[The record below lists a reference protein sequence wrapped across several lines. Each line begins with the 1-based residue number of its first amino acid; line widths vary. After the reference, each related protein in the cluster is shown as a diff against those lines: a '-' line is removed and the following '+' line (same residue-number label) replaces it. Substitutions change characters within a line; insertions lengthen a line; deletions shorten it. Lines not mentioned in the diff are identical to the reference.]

1 MLVIDG
7 VSFAVIQAAG
17 DTDMLIGR
25 PIATLL
31 GRDVGCCLTSSQVMH
46 LRHLA
51 ESESLVQPV
60 HLLDPSFRVVP
71 GYPADAS
78 VHRSDGALVIEWEA
92 ADPNAP
98 FAADPLAAVQG
109 MLRRTNSAV
118 STSAFCDAAAQTVR
132 ATTGFDRVMVYR
144 FEDDASGWVIAECK
158 VDHLPSFLD
167 HHFPASD
174 IPKQARALYSKNI
187 LRLIPE
193 VDYDPA
199 PLVPALNPATGRPL
213 DMSFATLRDIS
224 PIHREYLRN
233 MGVAASLS
241 ISIMHGDQL
250 WGLIA
255 CHHMT
260 GRRLPRHLR
269 AACELFGVAF
279 SLQLES
285 RERAETLSTRLESRV
300 TTQALMHDLAL
311 EEDYGEGLLK
321 QANRLLQYIHADGIG
336 TRGSEMSGLAIQI
349 GGSVTL
355 FGVPLH
361 HCARA

>member
-1 MLVIDG
+1 
-7 VSFAVIQAAG
+7 
-17 DTDMLIGR
+17 
-25 PIATLL
+25 
-31 GRDVGCCLTSSQVMH
+31 
-46 LRHLA
+46 
-51 ESESLVQPV
+51 
-60 HLLDPSFRVVP
+60 
-71 GYPADAS
+71 
-78 VHRSDGALVIEWEA
+78 
-92 ADPNAP
+92 
-98 FAADPLAAVQG
+98 
-109 MLRRTNSAV
+109 
-118 STSAFCDAAAQTVR
+118 
-132 ATTGFDRVMVYR
+132 
-144 FEDDASGWVIAECK
+144 
-158 VDHLPSFLD
+158 
-167 HHFPASD
+167 
-174 IPKQARALYSKNI
+174 
-187 LRLIPE
+187 
-193 VDYDPA
+193 
-199 PLVPALNPATGRPL
+199 
-213 DMSFATLRDIS
+213 MSFATLRDVS
-224 PIHREYLRN
+224 PIHREYLRD